1 VHVLGDIYL
10 GLLAA
15 IKARL
20 LSIVSQFDV
29 PGINTP
35 VYVMIL
41 TLNYKHKILRYLPQC
56 AQSALFSIPARSHLL
71 SNPAK
76 FYVREMRHSYQL
88 LSIKFFLQF
97 LRHAFFI

>member
-1 VHVLGDIYL
+1 MLGDIYL

-56 AQSALFSIPARSHLL
+56 ALVGTVFDSCSLPPVKQSSQI
-71 SNPAK
+71 
-76 FYVREMRHSYQL
+76 
-88 LSIKFFLQF
+88 
-97 LRHAFFI
+97 LR